1 MALSVQD
8 HAQIEIFLN
17 GNLVNVQRHIKDS
30 PSTGLVLN
38 GEIYI
43 PLTDL

>member
-30 PSTGLVLN
+30 PSTCTS
-38 GEIYI
+38 EISNI
-43 PLTDL
+43 V